1 MIIEDYK
8 DSFLSEEPYN
18 FKTLNADNEF
28 IIINDFFYI
37 SIEDLDAFKRF
48 SYNNP
53 DISNAI
59 KILVNEVQSNLK
71 TFYTTIY
78 NYLKLDY
85 FNDVDDEY
93 EEIKVFIKE
102 LDDCIDMFQ
111 IRRRNI
117 YDTNDIKKYDPLKD
131 IIAFQIFTCTYYGI
145 IIEIYFN
152 LDDTKMF
159 LSLYD
164 DNAVSNNYEVDIKN
178 IEDIKKLSNFMA
190 NIFKMMILTT
200 EEN

>member
-37 SIEDLDAFKRF
+37 SIEELDVFKKF

-53 DISNAI
+53 DISNVI
-59 KILVNEVQSNLK
+59 KILVNVVQSNLK
-71 TFYTTIY
+71 SSY
-78 NYLKLDY
+78 NICNHLK
-85 FNDVDDEY
+85 FSFFGDEY
-93 EEIKVFIKE
+93 EEIKVFIEE
-102 LDDCIDMFQ
+102 LDNYIDMFQ
-111 IRRRNI
+111 IRRRNV
-117 YDTNDIKKYDPLKD
+117 YDTKTHDLLKD
-131 IIAFQIFTCTYYGI
+131 IITFEIRTCVYYGL

-152 LDDTKMF
+152 LNDAKMF

-164 DNAVSNNYEVDIKN
+164 DNALSNNYEVDIKN
-178 IEDIKKLSNFMA
+178 IEDIKKLSKFIA
-190 NIFKMMILTT
+190 NIFKMSFSTT